1 MTQIH
6 VKEIVYPNKRW
17 HKKCKKKNSRQI
29 SKQISLKESKIVRKI
44 TKYYC

>member
-6 VKEIVYPNKRW
+6 VKEIVYPN
-17 HKKCKKKNSRQI
+17 KKNSRQI

-44 TKYYC
+44 TK